1 MKNEGDNAVDI
12 NSLSE
17 NVLLVSR
24 GCFQKMAP
32 NLSCSSSILMWGEF
46 STMTWWECSSILC
59 LLNHILFKELSPGK
73 LFPSQ
78 QTLCLTCPYLPASIP
93 NAVWSHCFRLC
104 IFFSESPFLQ
114 LSAFFSPKIA
124 ESRECGRIESQLA
137 DWIVFCSIS
146 GCIKRLRL
154 WTYKK
159 VMDASS
165 LRLDRSE
172 LTSAEGRK
180 GKKKRKE
187 RESVIYWPGRG
198 KQRVGWMPLSSH
210 GWQPQM

>member
-1 MKNEGDNAVDI
+1 MDI
-12 NSLSE
+12 NSLFWEHLISLERLFPE
-17 NVLLVSR
+17 NGSKCILLQSV
-24 GCFQKMAP
+24 
-32 NLSCSSSILMWGEF
+32 MWER
-46 STMTWWECSSILC
+46 SSILC
-59 LLNHILFKELSPGK
+59 LCWTTVPLKNRLLGNYVPLNKHCIQLAHTYLHLSRMHWVTQYAAVFIPAFFFF
-73 LFPSQ
+73 FPK
-78 QTLCLTCPYLPASIP
+78 
-93 NAVWSHCFRLC
+93 
-104 IFFSESPFLQ
+104 SPFLQ

-180 GKKKRKE
+180 GTKKE
-187 RESVIYWPGRG
+187 CD
-198 KQRVGWMPLSSH
+198 LLT
-210 GWQPQM
+210 

>member
-1 MKNEGDNAVDI
+1 M
-12 NSLSE
+12 SLSTNIVFNLHILTCIYPKCIE
-17 NVLLVSR
+17 SR
-24 GCFQKMAP
+24 SMQP
-32 NLSCSSSILMWGEF
+32 SSSLHF
-46 STMTWWECSSILC
+46 
-59 LLNHILFKELSPGK
+59 
-73 LFPSQ
+73 
-78 QTLCLTCPYLPASIP
+78 
-93 NAVWSHCFRLC
+93 
-104 IFFSESPFLQ
+104 IFFFSPNSPFLQ

-180 GKKKRKE
+180 GTKK
-187 RESVIYWPGRG
+187 SVIYWPSRWR
-198 KQRVGWMPLSSH
+198 KRRGWMPLSSH
-210 GWQPQM
+210 CWQIQRRAPTVSLTGFLPNFFPP

>member
-1 MKNEGDNAVDI
+1 M
-12 NSLSE
+12 SLSTNIVFNLHILTCIYPE
-17 NVLLVSR
+17 CIESR
-24 GCFQKMAP
+24 SMQP
-32 NLSCSSSILMWGEF
+32 SSSLHF
-46 STMTWWECSSILC
+46 
-59 LLNHILFKELSPGK
+59 
-73 LFPSQ
+73 
-78 QTLCLTCPYLPASIP
+78 
-93 NAVWSHCFRLC
+93 
-104 IFFSESPFLQ
+104 IFFFSPNSPFLQ

-180 GKKKRKE
+180 GTKKE
-187 RESVIYWPGRG
+187 CD
-198 KQRVGWMPLSSH
+198 LLT
-210 GWQPQM
+210 

>member
-1 MKNEGDNAVDI
+1 MYLAPVRDVRALI
-12 NSLSE
+12 NF
-17 NVLLVSR
+17 V
-24 GCFQKMAP
+24 FM
-32 NLSCSSSILMWGEF
+32 
-46 STMTWWECSSILC
+46 
-59 LLNHILFKELSPGK
+59 LNHSPFKEPPLGK
-73 LFPSQ
+73 LCPSQ
-78 QTLCLTCPYLPASIP
+78 QTLYSTCTYLPASIP
-93 NAVWSHCFRLC
+93 NALSHAVC
-104 IFFSESPFLQ
+104 IFFFFFPKSPFLQ

-180 GKKKRKE
+180 GTKKE
-187 RESVIYWPGRG
+187 CD
-198 KQRVGWMPLSSH
+198 LLT
-210 GWQPQM
+210 

>member
-1 MKNEGDNAVDI
+1 M
-12 NSLSE
+12 
-17 NVLLVSR
+17 
-24 GCFQKMAP
+24 QP
-32 NLSCSSSILMWGEF
+32 SSSLHF
-46 STMTWWECSSILC
+46 
-59 LLNHILFKELSPGK
+59 
-73 LFPSQ
+73 
-78 QTLCLTCPYLPASIP
+78 
-93 NAVWSHCFRLC
+93 
-104 IFFSESPFLQ
+104 IFFFSPNSPFLQ

-180 GKKKRKE
+180 GTKKE
-187 RESVIYWPGRG
+187 CD
-198 KQRVGWMPLSSH
+198 LLT
-210 GWQPQM
+210 

>member
-1 MKNEGDNAVDI
+1 
-12 NSLSE
+12 
-17 NVLLVSR
+17 
-24 GCFQKMAP
+24 
-32 NLSCSSSILMWGEF
+32 MWGQFFTE
-46 STMTWWECSSILC
+46 TWWERSSILC
-59 LLNHILFKELSPGK
+59 LCWITVPLKNRLLGNYVPLNKHCIQLAH
-73 LFPSQ
+73 
-78 QTLCLTCPYLPASIP
+78 TYLCLTRMHWVTQYA
-93 NAVWSHCFRLC
+93 A
-104 IFFSESPFLQ
+104 IFITAFFFFPKIPFLQ
-114 LSAFFSPKIA
+114 LSAFFSQKIA

-180 GKKKRKE
+180 GTKKK
-187 RESVIYWPGRG
+187 SVIYWPSQW
-198 KQRVGWMPLSSH
+198 KQRRRWMPLSSH
-210 GWQPQM
+210 CWQIQRRAPIISTGFLPYFFPP